1 MSKYADLAKRAVGLM
16 LWEPGADPRKAWSRA
31 GEEVFPHS
39 QSAREKGCPKSTFL
53 GLCEEGLVPGA
64 PAGSY
69 TNSRLNKEY
78 GLRAL
83 DALRSD
89 PQLVH
94 DNTKLWDIASQGSGI
109 RSNSQLDVLRALW
122 TEGLIR

>member
-1 MSKYADLAKRAVGLM
+1 MSEYADLAKRAVGLM
-16 LWEPGADPRKAWSRA
+16 LWEPGTDPRKAWSRA

-83 DALRSD
+83 GMPPVSVPL
-89 PQLVH
+89 LM
-94 DNTKLWDIASQGSGI
+94 
-109 RSNSQLDVLRALW
+109 LDLETV
-122 TEGLIR
+122 EGQQAGAF